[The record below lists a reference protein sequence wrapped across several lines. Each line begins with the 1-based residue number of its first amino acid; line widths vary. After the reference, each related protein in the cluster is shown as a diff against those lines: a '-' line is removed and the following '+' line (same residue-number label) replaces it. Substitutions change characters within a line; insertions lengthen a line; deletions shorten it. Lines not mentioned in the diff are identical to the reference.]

1 MNFYYKPNDTHRCPP
16 FCSNHPKH
24 WKKNTPFILA
34 GRISTTAENTEAKMR
49 HIENLKINLSKYQQP
64 KQLTEF
70 RINKAIPLNQ
80 LRTPK
85 RISNDNSLPLI
96 TT

>member
-1 MNFYYKPNDTHRCPP
+1 MEYSKVAIPFLDILIKCNNDKIWMNFYYKPNDAHRCPP

-49 HIENLKINLSKYQQP
+49 HIENLKINLSKYQ
-64 KQLTEF
+64 
-70 RINKAIPLNQ
+70 
-80 LRTPK
+80 
-85 RISNDNSLPLI
+85 
-96 TT
+96 